1 MTSQRSYSGD
11 AASECGYCNGTG
23 VTDVSDCGQIKPCTE
38 CDGTGKAASAPDTSL
53 THAAR
58 AEPVACAHKDT
69 LASLGSRQP
78 HVTDPCAMWPVS
90 RAKWDDNYVLL
101 YAEPSLTH
109 AYAEGRADEREEAES
124 AVHPAEH
131 RALLECADA
140 FERSADWLDKGALTG
155 SQRTHP
161 LVGTRDYRTAA
172 IAIRRL
178 VALSY
183 SPSPAREEATTEREE
198 AKKARPPSDV
208 EPWVVADDTGVR
220 VTFST
225 EDAAW
230 RYRNEYTNRLEN
242 PTVTHEPARE
252 EAGEDAR
259 DAARWRAV
267 ASAVSELTLMLHYS
281 RPDQRA
287 SIVDAALAADQMNK
301 EHGNAPAA

>member
-11 AASECGYCNGTG
+11 AASDAELSGSQLQTLCAALGWQGGTYWQ
-23 VTDVSDCGQIKPCTE
+23 VVDEIRRLKSASDT
-38 CDGTGKAASAPDTSL
+38 
-53 THAAR
+53 
-58 AEPVACAHKDT
+58 
-69 LASLGSRQP
+69 
-78 HVTDPCAMWPVS
+78 
-90 RAKWDDNYVLL
+90 
-101 YAEPSLTH
+101 SLTH
-109 AYAEGRADEREEAES
+109 AYAEGRADEREALYSVLPPSAMDWLTSSEPHCAES
-124 AVHPAEH
+124 SEWQAGW
-131 RALLECADA
+131 DA
-140 FERSADWLDKGALTG
+140 CRNRV
-155 SQRTHP
+155 RT
-161 LVGTRDYRTAA
+161 LVDA
-172 IAIRRL
+172 
-178 VALSY
+178 ALSS

-198 AKKARPPSDV
+198 AKKARPPSDA

-242 PTVTHEPARE
+242 PTVTH

-287 SIVDAALAADQMNK
+287 SIVDAAIATK
-301 EHGNAPAA
+301 EQSK